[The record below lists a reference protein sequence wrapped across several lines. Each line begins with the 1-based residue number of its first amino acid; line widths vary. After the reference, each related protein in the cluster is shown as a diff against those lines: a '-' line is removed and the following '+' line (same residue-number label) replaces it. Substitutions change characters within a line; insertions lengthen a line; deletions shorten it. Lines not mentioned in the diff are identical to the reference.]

1 MLVVLAFADT
11 VGSGSCQQ
19 KGPIQP
25 AGTPLLPP
33 STNPLTLTTP
43 ATTSQPGS
51 SAAAAT
57 VVLAGA
63 TGDLGFR
70 IAQALR
76 QRGAVV
82 RALVRPGNTK
92 PEVTALRGLGADI
105 VEVDFRSVTDLT
117 KACAG
122 AACVVSAL
130 SGLREV
136 IVDGQKR
143 LLDAAVAA
151 GVPRFI
157 PSDYSI
163 DYTKLP
169 AGSNRNLDLRREF
182 NQRLDQA
189 PIQATSILNG
199 MFTDLLTGQ
208 APVVLFG
215 LKRVMYYGNP
225 DQPLDFT
232 TTANTAEFTAA
243 AALDPTTP
251 RYLRVAGEV
260 ATVRGLQAAATAA
273 TGQPFKLLRVGGLW
287 VLGTLIK
294 ATKALM
300 PTTNEVF
307 PPWQGMQYL
316 HNMFTGLPKL
326 APLDNARYPDIR
338 WTSVREVLQTRK

>member
-1 MLVVLAFADT
+1 MADHQST
-11 VGSGSCQQ
+11 SPSRPPAASA
-19 KGPIQP
+19 PI
-25 AGTPLLPP
+25 
-33 STNPLTLTTP
+33 
-43 ATTSQPGS
+43 
-51 SAAAAT
+51 
-57 VVLAGA
+57 VLAGS

-70 IAQALR
+70 IAQELLK
-76 QRGAVV
+76 RGAAV
-82 RALVRPGNTK
+82 RALVRPGNVK
-92 PEVTALRGLGADI
+92 PEVTELQDLGAEI
-105 VEVDFRSVTDLT
+105 VAVDFSSVTALT

-122 AACVVSAL
+122 AACIVSAL

-136 IVDGQKR
+136 IVDTQKR

-157 PSDYSI
+157 PSDYCI
-163 DYTKLP
+163 DYTKLA

-215 LKRVMYYGNP
+215 LKRVLYYGDA

-260 ATVRGLQAAATAA
+260 ASIRGLQKAATSA
-273 TGQPFKLLRVGGLW
+273 TGEPFKLLRVGGLW
-287 VLGTLIK
+287 VLGTMISV
-294 ATKALM
+294 TKTLM
-300 PTTNEVF
+300 PASDDVF

-316 HNMFTGLPKL
+316 HNMFTGQPKL
-326 APLDNARYPDIR
+326 TPLDNSRYPEIR
-338 WTSVREVLQTRK
+338 WTPVRAVLATRN

>member
-1 MLVVLAFADT
+1 MV
-11 VGSGSCQQ
+11 
-19 KGPIQP
+19 P
-25 AGTPLLPP
+25 AII
-33 STNPLTLTTP
+33 
-43 ATTSQPGS
+43 
-51 SAAAAT
+51 
-57 VVLAGA
+57 VLAGA

-70 IAQALR
+70 IAQLLLN
-76 QRGAVV
+76 RGAVV

-92 PEVTALRGLGADI
+92 SEVTSLRDLGAEI
-105 VEVDFRSVTDLT
+105 VEVDFNSVTALT

-122 AACVVSAL
+122 AACVVSAV
-130 SGLREV
+130 SGLRDV
-136 IVDGQKR
+136 IVNGQKR

-151 GVPRFI
+151 GVSRFI

-169 AGSNRNLDLRREF
+169 KGSNRNLDLRREF

-215 LKRVMYYGNP
+215 LKRVLYYGDA

-273 TGQPFKLLRVGGLW
+273 TGQPFKLLRVGPLGL
-287 VLGTLIK
+287 LGTMIK
-294 ATKALM
+294 MTKALM
-300 PTTNEVF
+300 PASDDVF

-316 HNMFTGLPKL
+316 HNMFTGRPKL

-338 WTSVREVLQTRK
+338 WTSVQEVLATRK

>member
-1 MLVVLAFADT
+1 M
-11 VGSGSCQQ
+11 
-19 KGPIQP
+19 
-25 AGTPLLPP
+25 
-33 STNPLTLTTP
+33 
-43 ATTSQPGS
+43 
-51 SAAAAT
+51 
-57 VVLAGA
+57 LAGA

-70 IAQALR
+70 IAQELLK
-76 QRGAVV
+76 RGATV
-82 RALVRPGNTK
+82 RALVRPGNIK
-92 PEVTALRGLGADI
+92 PEVTALQDLGAI
-105 VEVDFRSVTDLT
+105 IMAVDFNSVTALT

-136 IVDGQKR
+136 IVDTQKR

-157 PSDYSI
+157 PSDYCI
-163 DYTKLP
+163 DYTRLP

-208 APVVLFG
+208 APVVFFG
-215 LKRVMYYGNP
+215 LKRVLYYGDA

-232 TTANTAEFTAA
+232 TTANTAGFTAA

-260 ATVRGLQAAATAA
+260 ASIRGLQQAATAA
-273 TGQPFKLLRVGGLW
+273 TGTPFKLLRVGGLW
-287 VLGTLIK
+287 VLGTMIRV
-294 ATKALM
+294 TKTLM
-300 PTTNEVF
+300 PAPNDVF

-316 HNMFTGLPKL
+316 HNMFTGRPKL
-326 APLDNARYPDIR
+326 TPLDNARYPEIR
-338 WTSVREVLQTRK
+338 WTPVREVLATRR

>member
-1 MLVVLAFADT
+1 MV
-11 VGSGSCQQ
+11 
-19 KGPIQP
+19 P
-25 AGTPLLPP
+25 AII
-33 STNPLTLTTP
+33 
-43 ATTSQPGS
+43 
-51 SAAAAT
+51 
-57 VVLAGA
+57 VLAGA

-70 IAQALR
+70 IAQSLLN
-76 QRGAVV
+76 RGAVV

-92 PEVTALRGLGADI
+92 PEVTSLRDLGAEI
-105 VEVDFRSVTDLT
+105 VEVDFNSVTALT

-122 AACVVSAL
+122 AACVVSAV
-130 SGLREV
+130 SGLRDV
-136 IVDGQKR
+136 IVNGQKR

-151 GVPRFI
+151 GVSRFI

-163 DYTKLP
+163 DYTKLSN
-169 AGSNRNLDLRREF
+169 GSNRNLDLRREF

-215 LKRVMYYGNP
+215 LKRVLYYGDA

-243 AALDPTTP
+243 AALDHTTP

-273 TGQPFKLLRVGGLW
+273 TGQPFKLLRVGPLG
-287 VLGTLIK
+287 VLRAMIK
-294 ATKALM
+294 VTKALM
-300 PTTNEVF
+300 PASDDVF

-316 HNMFTGLPKL
+316 HNMFTGRPKL

-338 WTSVREVLQTRK
+338 WTSVQEVLAIRK

>member
-1 MLVVLAFADT
+1 M
-11 VGSGSCQQ
+11 
-19 KGPIQP
+19 
-25 AGTPLLPP
+25 
-33 STNPLTLTTP
+33 TNPFAARQGS
-43 ATTSQPGS
+43 AT
-51 SAAAAT
+51 AAII
-57 VVLAGA
+57 VLAGA

-70 IAQALR
+70 IARALLE
-76 QRGAVV
+76 RGAGV
-82 RALVRPGNTK
+82 RALVRPGNAK
-92 PEVTALRGLGADI
+92 PEVARLRALGAEI
-105 VEVDFRSVTDLT
+105 MEVDFNSVTVLT

-122 AACVVSAL
+122 ASCAVSAL

-136 IVDGQKR
+136 IVDLQKR

-157 PSDYSI
+157 PSDFCI
-163 DYTKLP
+163 DYTKLA

-215 LKRVMYYGNP
+215 PKRVLYYGSA

-260 ATVRGLQAAATAA
+260 ATVRGLQAAATVAV
-273 TGQPFKLLRVGGLW
+273 GEPFKLLRVGP
-287 VLGTLIK
+287 LGILGALIK
-294 ATKALM
+294 VTKTLM
-300 PTTNEVF
+300 PTTDDVF

-326 APLDNARYPDIR
+326 APLDNARYPEIR
-338 WTSVREVLQTRK
+338 WTPVREVLATRK

>member
-1 MLVVLAFADT
+1 MLTA
-11 VGSGSCQQ
+11 
-19 KGPIQP
+19 
-25 AGTPLLPP
+25 
-33 STNPLTLTTP
+33 PLTTGRSGNTP
-43 ATTSQPGS
+43 ATI
-51 SAAAAT
+51 
-57 VVLAGA
+57 VLAGA
-63 TGDLGFR
+63 TGDLGYR
-70 IAQALR
+70 IAQALLT
-76 QRGAVV
+76 RGATV

-92 PEVTALRGLGADI
+92 PAVTALRDLGAEI
-105 VEVDFRSVTDLT
+105 IEVDFNSVAALT

-122 AACVVSAL
+122 ATCVVSAL
-130 SGLREV
+130 SGLRDV
-136 IVDGQKR
+136 IVDTQKR

-151 GVPRFI
+151 EVPRFI

-163 DYTKLP
+163 DYTRLP
-169 AGSNRNLDLRREF
+169 SGSNRNLDLRREF

-215 LKRVMYYGNP
+215 LKRVLYYGSA

-232 TTANTAEFTAA
+232 TTANTAEYTAA
-243 AALDPTTP
+243 VALDPTTP

-260 ATVRGLQAAATAA
+260 ATVRGLQKAASEA
-273 TGQPFKLLRVGGLW
+273 TGEPFGLLRVGGLW

-294 ATKALM
+294 VTKTLM
-300 PTTNEVF
+300 PASDDVF

-326 APLDNARYPDIR
+326 TSLDNGRYPEIR
-338 WTSVREVLQTRK
+338 WTPVHEVLATRRLEHTA